1 MNRNFYNNPNIG
13 RDAYPRAR
21 LLKKSIRGTG
31 SYMTQLRQNGEQF
44 SLTTFSDQVNK
55 LKILMDVLDKSKM
68 AVKNKK
74 SQFEEAVKRVL
85 FYWNVETDGNRV
97 LLFRLLMLFFKYNK
111 TFLNPRWLTPLL
123 DKV

>member
-13 RDAYPRAR
+13 RDAYPRA
-21 LLKKSIRGTG
+21 RGTG

-74 SQFEEAVKRVL
+74 VQFERFSRNSKKRSKECS
-85 FYWNVETDGNRV
+85 FTGTWKQTETEFCCSV
-97 LLFRLLMLFFKYNK
+97 C
-111 TFLNPRWLTPLL
+111 
-123 DKV
+123 